1 MNGAETEIAA
11 FLAAAAGE
19 TWLMEPTRL
28 EAWLAQLTAA
38 AQLGASAAGG
48 VDARPLFEPPAAAE
62 VPLPFE
68 LRDGVA
74 HVRVA
79 GTMIRG
85 SIPWWMRGAVS
96 TSRLLEHVQLAAE
109 DKRVRS
115 ILLRIESP
123 GGSASGIGE
132 LADAVYA
139 ARQQKPVHAHI
150 DTIGASAAYWVASQ
164 ASRVTAEPTAEI
176 GSIGAYRP
184 ITDSSA
190 AASRYGLKVH
200 LLKSGPFKGAGFP
213 GTPVTEPQLEQAQ
226 GVINDLAA
234 LFVDGVARGRGLSRD
249 VAAESAD
256 GATWLAG
263 DALRRGLIDGIEHS
277 ASAHKAIAQ
286 LSGGPLPTR
295 NSPAPTPAKG
305 PRMETNTQAPAPAA
319 TEAPTAAPVAAAS
332 ALPPTTPPAAA
343 AAAPS
348 AEAEAIARAERAEAA
363 LAAHQASLAS
373 LHKQRKADAIQHAID
388 LGRVAPADR
397 HLWDAYADKCASTDA
412 GVAELSTRLAAL
424 PRVTRPTQVGQ
435 NTPEPSAS
443 APAFSDAE
451 RNAIRSHGIDPDRVA
466 KTSQIAG
473 FVSYGSGEVDAAT
486 GVRAGTRVKLRD
498 GSVVVL
504 AEYLAKK
511 EGPR

>member
-1 MNGAETEIAA
+1 MNAETEIAA

-28 EAWLAQLTAA
+28 ESWLAQLAA
-38 AQLGASAAGG
+38 AAGLSHAAAG
-48 VDARPLFEPPAAAE
+48 VDARPLAPAPVAE
-62 VPLPFE
+62 APLPFD
-68 LRDGVA
+68 LKDGVA

-96 TSRLLEHVQLAAE
+96 TSRLLEQVQVAAD

-132 LADAVYA
+132 LADAVFA

-184 ITDSSA
+184 ITDSSQ
-190 AASRYGLKVH
+190 AASRYGFKVH

-277 ASAHKAIAQ
+277 TSAHKAIASI
-286 LSGGPLPTR
+286 SGGMVPAR
-295 NSPAPTPAKG
+295 IGPAPMPAKG
-305 PRMETNTQAPAPAA
+305 TPSMSTETQAPAPAA
-319 TEAPTAAPVAAAS
+319 TEAPTAAPVPAAPAAS
-332 ALPPTTPPAAA
+332 IVPPLSTTPDASAVRAAV
-343 AAAPS
+343 
-348 AEAEAIARAERAEAA
+348 ERADKADAELAA
-363 LAAHQASLAS
+363 LRAQFTAIQ
-373 LHKQRKADAIQHAID
+373 KGRKADAIQHAID
-388 LGRVAPADR
+388 LGKIAPADR
-397 HLWDAYADKCASTDA
+397 ELWDAFAAKCDDSDA
-412 GVAELSTRLAAL
+412 GIEELSAKLTKQ
-424 PRVTRPTQVGQ
+424 PRVTRPTAQGASME
-435 NTPEPSAS
+435 EPAAS
-443 APAFSDAE
+443 AGEQVFDEAKRAE
-451 RNAIRSHGIDPDRVA
+451 IRSHGFDPDRVA
-466 KTSQIAG
+466 KTSQIEG
-473 FVSYGSGEVDAAT
+473 FLSFEGDKS
-486 GVRAGTRVKLRD
+486 RVKLKN

-504 AEYLAKK
+504 ADYLGKK
-511 EGPR
+511 DGAR